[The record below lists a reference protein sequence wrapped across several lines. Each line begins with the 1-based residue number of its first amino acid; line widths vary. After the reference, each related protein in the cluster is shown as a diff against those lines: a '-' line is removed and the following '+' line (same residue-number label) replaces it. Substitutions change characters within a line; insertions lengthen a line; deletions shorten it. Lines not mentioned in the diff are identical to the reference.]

1 MEKATVHRTH
11 CNSRFLGVL
20 FMKTYPYP
28 AGESKVKWISTAWLK
43 DHIGDDDLMILDVQP
58 NVHDYIMGH
67 IPGAIYLNEGLLRSA
82 QNRLPAMYVT
92 PESIQSVLSRAG
104 IDPDKTIVVYSAAGR
119 YSKCAAGL
127 GDGLEQT
134 MMAYSLIRFGHD
146 SVYILDGG
154 LEKWKDEGGEL
165 TKIFPE
171 WQPTSFKAQ
180 LRSDYFVVYDEFK
193 KLREREDVIVFDA
206 RPFESYKEG
215 GLWIKNGHIPGAYSL
230 PWRSLMSKDN
240 PKLMK
245 SDDELRELVGK
256 FNITSDK
263 TLLIYC
269 GTGREAT
276 NEFLFFKFYLG
287 HEKVR
292 IYEGSFTEWS
302 SYPENPTATG
312 ENPR

>member
-1 MEKATVHRTH
+1 
-11 CNSRFLGVL
+11 
-20 FMKTYPYP
+20 MKTYPYP

-92 PESIQSVLSRAG
+92 PESIQPVLSRAG
-104 IDPDKTIVVYSAAGR
+104 IDPNRTVVVYSAAGR
-119 YSKCAAGL
+119 YSKCTAGL

-134 MMAYSLIRFGHD
+134 MMAYSLIRFGHN
-146 SVYILDGG
+146 SVYIVDGG

-165 TKIFPE
+165 TKVFPE
-171 WQPTSFKAQ
+171 WQPTSFKVQ

-193 KLREREDVIVFDA
+193 QLREREDVIVFDA
-206 RPFESYKEG
+206 RPFEVYKEG
-215 GLWIKNGHIPGAYSL
+215 GLWIKNGHIPGAHSL
-230 PWRSLMSKDN
+230 PWRSLMSK

-245 SDDELRELVGK
+245 SDEELRKLVGK

-302 SYPENPTATG
+302 SYPDNPTVTG
-312 ENPR
+312 ENPI

>member
-1 MEKATVHRTH
+1 
-11 CNSRFLGVL
+11 
-20 FMKTYPYP
+20 MKTYPYP

-92 PESIQSVLSRAG
+92 PESIQPVLSRAG
-104 IDPDKTIVVYSAAGR
+104 IDPNRTVVVYSAAGR
-119 YSKCAAGL
+119 YSKCTAGL

-134 MMAYSLIRFGHD
+134 MMAYSLIRFGHN

-165 TKIFPE
+165 TKVFPE
-171 WQPTSFKAQ
+171 WQPSSFKVQ

-245 SDDELRELVGK
+245 SDDELKELVGK

-287 HEKVR
+287 HGKVR

-302 SYPENPTATG
+302 SYPDNPTVTG
-312 ENPR
+312 ENPI

>member
-1 MEKATVHRTH
+1 
-11 CNSRFLGVL
+11 
-20 FMKTYPYP
+20 MKTYPYP
-28 AGESKVKWISTAWLK
+28 LRESKVKWISTAWLK

-67 IPGAIYLNEGLLRSA
+67 IPGATYLNEGLLRSA

-92 PESIQSVLSRAG
+92 PESIQPVLSRSG
-104 IDPDKTIVVYSAAGR
+104 IDPNRTVVVYSAAGR

-134 MMAYSLIRFGHD
+134 MMAYSLIRFGHN
-146 SVYILDGG
+146 SVYIVDGG
-154 LEKWKDEGGEL
+154 LEKWKDEGGVL
-165 TKIFPE
+165 TKVFPE
-171 WQPTSFKAQ
+171 WQPTSFKVQ

-193 KLREREDVIVFDA
+193 SLREHEDVIVFDA

-240 PKLMK
+240 PKSMK
-245 SDDELRELVGK
+245 SDEELRELVGK

-302 SYPENPTATG
+302 SYHENPTVTG

>member
-1 MEKATVHRTH
+1 
-11 CNSRFLGVL
+11 
-20 FMKTYPYP
+20 MKTYPYP

-92 PESIQSVLSRAG
+92 PESIQPVLSRAG
-104 IDPDKTIVVYSAAGR
+104 IDPNRTVVVYSAVGR
-119 YSKCAAGL
+119 YSKCTAGL

-134 MMAYSLIRFGHD
+134 MMAYSLIRFGHN
-146 SVYILDGG
+146 SVYIVDGG

-165 TKIFPE
+165 TKVFPE
-171 WQPTSFKAQ
+171 WQPTSFKVQ

>member
-1 MEKATVHRTH
+1 
-11 CNSRFLGVL
+11 
-20 FMKTYPYP
+20 MKTYPYP

-43 DHIGDDDLMILDVQP
+43 DHIDDDDTMILDVQP

-67 IPGAIYLNEGLLRSA
+67 IPGAIYLNECLLRSA

-92 PESIQSVLSRAG
+92 PESVQPVLSRAG
-104 IDPDKTIVVYSAAGR
+104 IDPDKTVIVYSAAGR
-119 YSKCAAGL
+119 YSKCTSGL

-134 MMAYSLIRFGHD
+134 MMAYSLIRFGHN

-154 LEKWKDEGGEL
+154 LEKWKDDGGEL
-165 TKIFPE
+165 TKAFPE
-171 WQPTSFKAQ
+171 WQPTSFKVQ

-206 RPFESYKEG
+206 RPSESYKEG
-215 GLWIKNGHIPGAYSL
+215 GLWIKYGHIPGAYSL

-245 SDDELRELVGK
+245 SDDELRELVEK

-302 SYPENPTATG
+302 SYPENPTVTG
-312 ENPR
+312 ENPH